1 MSHPQHVPEVCES
14 APLVSDQCSARLNQ
28 FIFHFN
34 NVEYQLVTLCATLSE
49 FGVSSTASV

>member
-49 FGVSSTASV
+49 FAVSSTVSV